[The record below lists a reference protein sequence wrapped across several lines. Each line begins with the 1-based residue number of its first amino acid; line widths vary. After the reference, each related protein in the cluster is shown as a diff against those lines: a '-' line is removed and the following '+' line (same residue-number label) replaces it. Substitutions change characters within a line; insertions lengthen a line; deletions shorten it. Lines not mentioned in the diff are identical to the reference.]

1 MSKPHHFRP
10 SMSRRNAR
18 NADGISVSCVSSR
31 PRQGSR
37 VWCWLGLFCVGFQ
50 RFGLVNGEWTR
61 QGRDMMLDRRDR
73 RVEAGACA
81 RAAARVAVSYV
92 SARHPDRLER
102 SVRCGALRRAG
113 RLAPE
118 FRAGAAGA
126 ADPRLPPDRCR
137 NQGAVAAC
145 RAGCGGAIPLPSPSA
160 DAPTVTPPPAKP
172 QASKVW
178 APAAARRLLR
188 DEGKISD
195 DMEQWE
201 VAELLAAESKKAV
214 EARLLR
220 RALKA
225 SYIENQ
231 LRAWNVWPLSSLK

>member
-1 MSKPHHFRP
+1 
-10 SMSRRNAR
+10 
-18 NADGISVSCVSSR
+18 
-31 PRQGSR
+31 
-37 VWCWLGLFCVGFQ
+37 
-50 RFGLVNGEWTR
+50 
-61 QGRDMMLDRRDR
+61 
-73 RVEAGACA
+73 
-81 RAAARVAVSYV
+81 
-92 SARHPDRLER
+92 
-102 SVRCGALRRAG
+102 
-113 RLAPE
+113 
-118 FRAGAAGA
+118 
-126 ADPRLPPDRCR
+126 
-137 NQGAVAAC
+137 
-145 RAGCGGAIPLPSPSA
+145 
-160 DAPTVTPPPAKP
+160 
-172 QASKVW
+172 VW